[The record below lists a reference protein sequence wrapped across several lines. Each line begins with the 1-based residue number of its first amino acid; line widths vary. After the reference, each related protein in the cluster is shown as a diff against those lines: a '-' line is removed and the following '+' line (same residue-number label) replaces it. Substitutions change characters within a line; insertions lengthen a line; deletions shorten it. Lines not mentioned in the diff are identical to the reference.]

1 MVLKMSKYPIFTT
14 ESLIK
19 GLYLKK
25 KKIFFKREKI
35 KKESRKTFLTAFSS
49 SWFWLSLTGMRDSI
63 VYVKQ

>member
-25 KKIFFKREKI
+25 IFFK
-35 KKESRKTFLTAFSS
+35 KE
-49 SWFWLSLTGMRDSI
+49 
-63 VYVKQ
+63 

>member
-25 KKIFFKREKI
+25 YFL
-35 KKESRKTFLTAFSS
+35 KKEK
-49 SWFWLSLTGMRDSI
+49 
-63 VYVKQ
+63 K

>member
-25 KKIFFKREKI
+25 KKFFLKEK
-35 KKESRKTFLTAFSS
+35 K
-49 SWFWLSLTGMRDSI
+49 
-63 VYVKQ
+63 